1 MVFELITDLFSR
13 IGTTLG
19 LREVIET
26 YSGTTSTSP
35 NVLALQRRTSIAHNT
50 IEHEELLRAY
60 WMTEMLDSI
69 STIGSKHQLG
79 FLQAP
84 INPLLPCSD
93 WVWSQSDTVI
103 GESPLRPS
111 HYSSAFSLCV
121 MLALSELQTVQ
132 TFVRKPVAMDVYEE
146 RDAWQSEAQKIDES
160 LTNWRG
166 EFVAG
171 VYRLIN
177 AEKTNIERPEMDP
190 FFVLTNCV
198 LNTAVITLLQRRAP
212 CPPGI
217 DTPADSWAFASNR
230 CVYACE
236 NMAFKVRQMTE
247 SEMLS
252 CNPHLLFSVFVAARF
267 YIVHSKALDAD
278 VPVNLHSLAFALHVS
293 GKRWQLAR
301 SYENV
306 IRIAVADYRTPIVL
320 SKVPREFYDLTFSTF
335 EIADQLTQWADG
347 LGPDES
353 PAFGTEL
360 MST

>member
-1 MVFELITDLFSR
+1 M
-13 IGTTLG
+13 
-19 LREVIET
+19 
-26 YSGTTSTSP
+26 TSP
-35 NVLALQRRTSIAHNT
+35 NALASQRMTGIAHNT

-84 INPLLPCSD
+84 VNPLLPCSD
-93 WVWSQSDTVI
+93 WVWSQPDSII
-103 GESPLRPS
+103 GQYPLRPS
-111 HYSSAFSLCV
+111 HYSSAYSLCV

-132 TFVRKPVAMDVYEE
+132 KFVRKPVAMDIFEE
-146 RDAWQSEAQKIDES
+146 RDSWQSEAQKIDES

-177 AEKTNIERPEMDP
+177 AEKNNTERPEMDP

-212 CPPGI
+212 CPAGI
-217 DTPADSWAFASNR
+217 ETVADSWQYASSR
-230 CVYACE
+230 CIYACE

-247 SEMLS
+247 NELLS
-252 CNPHLLFSVFVAARF
+252 CNPHLIFSIFVAARF

-301 SYENV
+301 RFESV
-306 IRIAVADYRTPIVL
+306 IRIAVADYRTPISL
-320 SKVPREFYDLTFSTF
+320 SKVPREFYDLAFSTF
-335 EIADQLTQWADG
+335 EIVDQLTNWAHG
-347 LGPDES
+347 LSPHES
-353 PAFGTEL
+353 PAFDTEL

>member
-1 MVFELITDLFSR
+1 
-13 IGTTLG
+13 
-19 LREVIET
+19 
-26 YSGTTSTSP
+26 
-35 NVLALQRRTSIAHNT
+35 
-50 IEHEELLRAY
+50 
-60 WMTEMLDSI
+60 MTEMLDSI
-69 STIGSKHQLG
+69 LTIGSKHQLG

-93 WVWSQSDTVI
+93 WVWSQPDSII
-103 GESPLRPS
+103 GQYPLRPS
-111 HYSSAFSLCV
+111 HYSSTYCLCV
-121 MLALSELQTVQ
+121 ILALSELQTVQ
-132 TFVRKPVAMDVYEE
+132 KFLRKPVAMEIFEE
-146 RDAWQSEAQKIDES
+146 RGSWQSEEQKIDES

-177 AEKTNIERPEMDP
+177 AEKNDTERPEMDP

-212 CPPGI
+212 CPAGI
-217 DTPADSWAFASNR
+217 ETVADSCVFASNR

-247 SEMLS
+247 SELLS
-252 CNPHLLFSVFVAARF
+252 CNPHLIFSIFVAARF
-267 YIVHSKALDAD
+267 YIVYSKALDED

-301 SYENV
+301 GFESV

-335 EIADQLTQWADG
+335 EIADQLTSWADG
-347 LGPDES
+347 LSPQES
-353 PAFGTEL
+353 PAFETKL

>member
-1 MVFELITDLFSR
+1 MS
-13 IGTTLG
+13 
-19 LREVIET
+19 
-26 YSGTTSTSP
+26 
-35 NVLALQRRTSIAHNT
+35 SIAHNT
-50 IEHEELLRAY
+50 IEHEEHLRAY

-103 GESPLRPS
+103 GEHPLRPS

-132 TFVRKPVAMDVYEE
+132 NFVRRPVAMDVYEE

-252 CNPHLLFSVFVAARF
+252 CNPHLLFSIFVAARF

-306 IRIAVADYRTPIVL
+306 IRIAVADYRTPIAL
-320 SKVPREFYDLTFSTF
+320 SKVPQEFYDLTFSTF

-347 LGPDES
+347 LGPDQS